1 MSQSST
7 LQDGSGN
14 HNGLTQTNYSSAIP
28 DHWTELFPPQRNN
41 AMPQVFK
48 TQHHSL
54 VNGPRGD
61 IFVVYMDT
69 EKAAMEK
76 LQAYGAVQHPP
87 DDLTSWLSLDPCLHN
102 YLLCRPKNG
111 SGLEADDLIISWS
124 MPCEDLS
131 SSQIARLQKLQSDL
145 IGPVDLN
152 GPFKPVRQSN
162 GQFIGGTAFERSVRD
177 QPIGGKD
184 ARCYPV
190 ATSNQVQR
198 WLEAPSIGNKSSLG
212 DTENTD
218 LRSRLLKETI
228 DIPLEG
234 LRRVRPDVLQT
245 TAVQADYTNA
255 IRVGSHD
262 NTVWTT
268 CQVNFNGSD
277 ENIDELPNNLYYAK
291 LFELLDDNEEKAE
304 RVGVE
309 REKGD
314 EEEDDEGLDG
324 EGEQRQEEE
333 GQEKEVRDGQE
344 EEDQDESD
352 DDVIQPPSS
361 RKRKYSHLV
370 HEDDDDGDIMSGAVD
385 TSSTPARDARVLRS
399 PGHRRL
405 SARHSG
411 DAVRDTTP
419 DLAIGNTHHED
430 GHDYRRRKAND
441 GSIIGLGKF
450 GENHA
455 DCTDSPVSPTAML
468 CMTKPHPDVE
478 LELFFLYELGFYWI
492 QREFA
497 VIFFSG
503 LFYHSGRE
511 VIWKSPRQ
519 DPRVYNRITVIFYPS
534 SPELN
539 GIYAVAFA
547 ANGNGGIE
555 TISVEE
561 RNTSTHSYEERN
573 TTTQANYT
581 SDGLRLM
588 DEHSYFLWFTRSC
601 ISKCSG
607 FVNQTPPDLRI
618 RIDEELFLSSF
629 SMVHEGT
636 RIQAPSWPMGPG
648 WKGDDVRIGKR
659 YDDLQ
664 LLDIEDPDEREREKI
679 RKWNSDEGSG
689 YPYGKKERLDQSMKW
704 KELTKVS
711 GQCYPLYTSAGPKAT
726 KHGMMSATKRARKAV
741 VNATGVPSPV
751 KRKKRSNNEH
761 SLDTHSLSPA
771 QHDCILIRL
780 LAPEEINLLL
790 QGLREAFPTSSSAST
805 ILSSSSQF
813 AASTSSLTAITISAH
828 TGLSI
833 GGPLLF
839 ELTQTVNNNEL
850 AGMIDKEDHLL
861 LNMHLWEWL
870 DQCRGSVEELRLG
883 HYPDSWLSCAGC
895 KSLSSFPLS
904 HSWFGYP

>member
-7 LQDGSGN
+7 FQDGAGN

-41 AMPQVFK
+41 AMPRVFK

-61 IFVVYMDT
+61 IFIVYMDT

-87 DDLTSWLSLDPCLHN
+87 DDLTW
-102 YLLCRPKNG
+102 
-111 SGLEADDLIISWS
+111 LEADDLIISWS
-124 MPCEDLS
+124 MPREDLS

-162 GQFIGGTAFERSVRD
+162 GQFIGGTAFERSVRA

-212 DTENTD
+212 DTENAD

-234 LRRVRPDVLQT
+234 LHRVRPDVLQT

-262 NTVWTT
+262 NTVWTA

-277 ENIDELPNNLYYAK
+277 ENIDE
-291 LFELLDDNEEKAE
+291 
-304 RVGVE
+304 
-309 REKGD
+309 
-314 EEEDDEGLDG
+314 
-324 EGEQRQEEE
+324 
-333 GQEKEVRDGQE
+333 
-344 EEDQDESD
+344 
-352 DDVIQPPSS
+352 
-361 RKRKYSHLV
+361 
-370 HEDDDDGDIMSGAVD
+370 
-385 TSSTPARDARVLRS
+385 
-399 PGHRRL
+399 
-405 SARHSG
+405 
-411 DAVRDTTP
+411 
-419 DLAIGNTHHED
+419 
-430 GHDYRRRKAND
+430 
-441 GSIIGLGKF
+441 
-450 GENHA
+450 
-455 DCTDSPVSPTAML
+455 
-468 CMTKPHPDVE
+468 PHPDVE

-519 DPRVYNRITVIFYPS
+519 DPRVYN
-534 SPELN
+534 L
-539 GIYAVAFA
+539 AFA

-581 SDGLRLM
+581 TDGLRLM

-664 LLDIEDPDEREREKI
+664 LLDIEDPYEREREKI
-679 RKWNSDEGSG
+679 RKWNSDEGSD
-689 YPYGKKERLDQSMKW
+689 YPYGKKERHDQSMKW
-704 KELTKVS
+704 KELTKES

-761 SLDTHSLSPA
+761 SPDTRSLSPT

-805 ILSSSSQF
+805 TLSSSSQF

-839 ELTQTVNNNEL
+839 ELTQMVNNNEL
-850 AGMIDKEDHLL
+850 AGIIDKEDHLL

-883 HYPDSWLSCAGC
+883 HYPG
-895 KSLSSFPLS
+895 
-904 HSWFGYP
+904 SWFLHLVRDIKKWMDIQSPGYRVLDANHYLPSLYPTLGLATHDLGDRRGTTYYSDSDACTSATDVELLASSLAKGHTPTSKNSWELILATPKYKLASMQVLALIQVLIPSHPFTF